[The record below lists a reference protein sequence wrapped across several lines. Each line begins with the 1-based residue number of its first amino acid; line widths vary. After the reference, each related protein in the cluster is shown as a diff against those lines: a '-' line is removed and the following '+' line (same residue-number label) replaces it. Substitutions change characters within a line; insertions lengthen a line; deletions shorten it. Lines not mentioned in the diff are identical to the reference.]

1 MAPAAHS
8 PCMDNDTDTGSLMS
22 RITFDS
28 ADVDAPMHGSL
39 SPVMWAFAREAQ
51 RLMPEELAAT
61 PAWAH
66 AVSGVI
72 GSLSP
77 DDEQKRTSL
86 VVEWLWAT
94 VLQRVQ
100 PHADDK
106 GFGPSWSKMTEQRTW
121 RQAEATSH
129 YLDTIDFPAAKLAY
143 SASYVFPVAE
153 PATAEFVAEIADM
166 SSQIVDGWAAFD
178 PAALLQR
185 LVDVTASRR

>member
-1 MAPAAHS
+1 M
-8 PCMDNDTDTGSLMS
+8 N

-28 ADVDAPMHGSL
+28 ADVPMHGSM

-51 RLMPEELAAT
+51 RLMPEELAAS
-61 PAWAH
+61 PAWAR

-77 DDEQKRTSL
+77 DDEQKRTNL
-86 VVEWLWAT
+86 VVEWLWVT
-94 VLQRVQ
+94 VMPRVQ
-100 PHADDK
+100 PHADRH
-106 GFGPSWSKMTEQRTW
+106 GFGPSWSLMTEQRTW

-129 YLDTIDFPAAKLAY
+129 YLDDIDFPAAKLAY
-143 SASYVFPVAE
+143 AASYVFPVAE

-166 SSQIVDGWAAFD
+166 ATQIIDGWSAFD

-185 LVDVTASRR
+185 LVDVTASRH